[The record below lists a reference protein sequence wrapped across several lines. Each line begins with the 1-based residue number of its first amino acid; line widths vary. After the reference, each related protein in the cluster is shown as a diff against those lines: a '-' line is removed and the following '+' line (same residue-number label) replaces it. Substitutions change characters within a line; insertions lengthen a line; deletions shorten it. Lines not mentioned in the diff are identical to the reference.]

1 MLRHWS
7 LVILGL
13 LFSLCV
19 QGRELQA
26 VGTTFTGIFEQDQKG
41 NFFGLGVDLVR
52 TLCGLQG
59 DTVKF
64 KIEPWTRAQET
75 VANSAGDILIGP
87 YLTSEREKRFVFMD
101 QPFYEDNMVFYVN
114 AGSDR
119 RWDGS
124 YTSLIGKRIVTIRG
138 WAYGGQFD
146 RELPNLNVEVTSTI
160 EGAMLMPAANRMDY
174 LAVNERNAYRES
186 IKPDIR
192 PAVAKIAPPI
202 GVQYGYIAFPRDPR
216 HMELLAKYNMA
227 FKKLVNSGQFAAM
240 ATKYA
245 GLVKIP
251 PKDKTKFK

>member
-7 LVILGL
+7 LAIVCLII
-13 LFSLCV
+13 SLNV

-26 VGTTFTGIFEQDQKG
+26 VGTTFPGIFELDQKG
-41 NFFGLGVDLVR
+41 NFVGLGVDLIN
-52 TLCGLQG
+52 TLAGLRG

-75 VANSAGDILIGP
+75 VSSGAADILVGP
-87 YLTSEREKRFVFMD
+87 YLTPEREKRFAFME

-114 AGSDR
+114 ATANLH
-119 RWDGS
+119 WDGS

-138 WAYGGQFD
+138 WAYGEQFD

-160 EGAMLMPAANRMDY
+160 EGAMLMLAANRMDY

-186 IKPDIR
+186 VKPDIR

-202 GVQYGYIAFPRDPR
+202 GVQYGYIAFPRDAQ
-216 HMELLAKYNMA
+216 HSELLGTFNVA
-227 FKKLVNSGQFAAM
+227 FKKLVRSGQFAAM
-240 ATKYA
+240 SARYA

-251 PKDKTKFK
+251 PKDKTKSR